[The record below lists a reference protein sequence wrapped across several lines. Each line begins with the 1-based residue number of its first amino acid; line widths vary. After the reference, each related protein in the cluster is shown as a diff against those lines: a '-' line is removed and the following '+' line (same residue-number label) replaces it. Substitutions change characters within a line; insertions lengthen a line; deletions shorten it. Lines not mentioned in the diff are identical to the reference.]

1 MNKNDFLYRWAKAE
15 ESEADNILQDGLQ
28 HYGGELLAIV
38 NSHRRIDLPLIL
50 AAMKLTPAALE
61 RHLSDLE
68 RPLYDM
74 LVQNSMTVD
83 ATNLRGGADHEE

>member
-15 ESEADNILQDGLQ
+15 ESKEHNILQDGLQ

-38 NSHRRIDLPLIL
+38 NSHRIDLPLIL
-50 AAMKLTPAALE
+50 AAMKLTLAALE

-68 RPLYDM
+68 RPFYDM

-83 ATNLRGGADHEE
+83 ATNLQVSEDGNE

>member
-1 MNKNDFLYRWAKAE
+1 MNKNDFLYRWACAE
-15 ESEADNILQDGLQ
+15 ESEEHNILQDGLR

-38 NSHRRIDLPLIL
+38 NGHRIDLPLIL
-50 AAMKLTPAALE
+50 AAMKLDLAALE

-83 ATNLRGGADHEE
+83 ATNLQVSEDGNE

>member
-1 MNKNDFLYRWAKAE
+1 MNKNDFLYRCACAE
-15 ESEADNILQDGLQ
+15 KSEAHNILQDGLQ
-28 HYGGELLAIV
+28 HYGGELVSLA
-38 NSHRRIDLPLIL
+38 NEHRIDLPLIL
-50 AAMKLTPAALE
+50 AAMKLSLSALE

-83 ATNLRGGADHEE
+83 ETNLRVSEDGNE

>member
-15 ESEADNILQDGLQ
+15 ESEEYNILQDGLQ

-38 NSHRRIDLPLIL
+38 NSHRIDLPLIL

-83 ATNLRGGADHEE
+83 ATNLRVSEDGNE

>member
-15 ESEADNILQDGLQ
+15 ESEAHNILQDGLQ
-28 HYGGELLAIV
+28 QYGGELLDIV
-38 NSHRRIDLPLIL
+38 NGHRIDLPLIL
-50 AAMKLTPAALE
+50 AAMKLTLSALE
-61 RHLSDLE
+61 RHLSKLE

-83 ATNLRGGADHEE
+83 ATNLQVSEDGNE

>member
-15 ESEADNILQDGLQ
+15 ESKEHNILQDGLQ

-38 NSHRRIDLPLIL
+38 NSHRIDLPLIL
-50 AAMKLTPAALE
+50 AAMKLELAALE

>member
-38 NSHRRIDLPLIL
+38 NSHRIDLPLIL

-83 ATNLRGGADHEE
+83 ATNLRVSEDGNE

>member
-1 MNKNDFLYRWAKAE
+1 MNKNDFLYRWACAKK
-15 ESEADNILQDGLQ
+15 SEAHNILRDGLQ
-28 HYGGELLAIV
+28 HYGGELVSLA
-38 NSHRRIDLPLIL
+38 NEHRIDLPLIL
-50 AAMKLTPAALE
+50 AAMKLSLSALE

-83 ATNLRGGADHEE
+83 ATNLRGGADDEE